1 MKNILKNNYNHTSN
15 QTGTEARR
23 RPNLSSFK
31 TIFLCNRALT
41 LPVIIIIIFLIFC
54 TKNKKL

>member
-41 LPVIIIIIFLIFC
+41 LPVLILFLYLLYQ
-54 TKNKKL
+54 KNKKL